1 MKDKIKDRY
10 RKLIVEDGYNSSE
23 AVWLKVYPYLTIF
36 LCVAAILQ
44 TFVSIQMMSQKGD
57 D

>member
-23 AVWLKVYPYLTIF
+23 AVWLMDYKYITIF
-36 LCVAAILQ
+36 LCVVANLK
-44 TFVSIQMMSQKGD
+44 TFVSIQMIRQKGD